1 MVKNKPFNL
10 VAVGGT
16 FDRLHKGHKALLRVA
31 LSIGRKVVVGVTSDE
46 MVSKSK
52 ADQEVNS
59 FEVRVKRL
67 KTWIE
72 EEKSEDVHYDITR
85 IDDVYGTS
93 ISEEELEAIVVSEE
107 TLYRALEINRIRV
120 EKGLRPLVIVV
131 VPMVLAYDGKPISSS
146 RIRRGEINE
155 EGEPI
160 TCHS

>member
-1 MVKNKPFNL
+1 MKNKPFNL

-160 TCHS
+160 TRHS

>member
-1 MVKNKPFNL
+1 
-10 VAVGGT
+10 
-16 FDRLHKGHKALLRVA
+16 
-31 LSIGRKVVVGVTSDE
+31 
-46 MVSKSK
+46 
-52 ADQEVNS
+52 
-59 FEVRVKRL
+59 

-160 TCHS
+160 TRHS

>member
-1 MVKNKPFNL
+1 MRVL
-10 VAVGGT
+10 VASNIAK
-16 FDRLHKGHKALLRVA
+16 DAIELM
-31 LSIGRKVVVGVTSDE
+31 RKEGL
-46 MVSKSK
+46 
-52 ADQEVNS
+52 EV
-59 FEVRVKRL
+59 
-67 KTWIE
+67 
-72 EEKSEDVHYDITR
+72 DVQA
-85 IDDVYGTS
+85 G

>member
-1 MVKNKPFNL
+1 MKNKPFNL